1 MLPELMDHRQHGN
14 PGKGAQAPILRH
26 GARAAVLRRQH
37 REGET
42 ERDRPPEQVLPCI
55 TGGCATNANDAEA
68 EEFLQ
73 PLRLRRQEAYGHDYY
88 FIATFMEDHLRFHA
102 QALAAAADS

>member
-68 EEFLQ
+68 EQ
-73 PLRLRRQEAYGHDYY
+73 SQHHHGAACQVGTRRGGIG
-88 FIATFMEDHLRFHA
+88 FIIGVSHSGTT
-102 QALAAAADS
+102 